1 MRRNVLGSFSNYGC
15 SRLCNLV
22 TRASFFRKMRNKE
35 GCRFEEQTREREG
48 GRDSGMKRGRERVR
62 EGEREDERKAGRL

>member
-22 TRASFFRKMRNKE
+22 TRANFFRKMRNKE
-35 GCRFEEQTREREG
+35 ACRFKEQTREREG
-48 GRDSGMKRGRERVR
+48 GRDGGMVG
-62 EGEREDERKAGRL
+62 